1 MSDFRDAFGPVDR
14 FGDPVGEPSVTGGID
29 SSASVRGARGAR
41 DGFVSMARGLGGAI
55 SAIGRFT
62 RAMAEAERA
71 AIRESRARR
80 RDGGGGATGGSTADR
95 VADSTARAV
104 SGSGGYT
111 PPGGFF
117 NNFMGHVGQDR
128 WLIGGQG
135 ATGGAVAAGV
145 YQLGSAALGG
155 IDARINA
162 MYSRGI
168 NYDQLAMLYQQTKG
182 ITQNR
187 FANAILQPLGQY
199 KLGMGGAGTL
209 LSMQAQTG
217 LSAQGNAAGVAGLR
231 AATGFAYST
240 QDMAQMIATLASPTV
255 NNRMTMTLG
264 TGMYGPG
271 GSQRNIMQVMQQ
283 IVRGSGLTNERIV
296 QSGMQIGSV
305 TRARLSALGV
315 PEDMQNMVLQYAQ
328 ENLTYKKKGGVGMYD
343 PNDPAAQKLMGIDK
357 NFANKREATEQA
369 QEARDMQFYKRQAD
383 NYATLENNTR
393 RLTEAFGAMED
404 TLQQVMGTRIS
415 TRNSPGFQIG
425 KGLLGGAMMIGGIAL
440 SGASFGA
447 AAPAGMMLT
456 AMGAG
461 MTASA
466 FKGFSGPTGD
476 PVGKDYSVGYG
487 GKKTTIGSVA
497 SAPSVAKLNPK
508 FRERLLRMIQD
519 NPNVGIGQ
527 GFRDPAEQRTMF
539 MNRYSR
545 TSEKTD
551 IFWEG
556 SYWKKKEGVAP
567 AAPPGF
573 SMHEIG
579 LAADLTGDL
588 DWVQKNAA
596 KYGLKTFGGV
606 NGEPWHVQPAELPNS
621 RPEYEKSG
629 AKWGGS
635 SGERPDPKAVIA
647 GITDGGVMGDRFRMS
662 QMSISDT
669 IAATSD
675 LNKVKLAQLQMLN
688 GPGTIRTTSTLSGR
702 KGKRGKLKPEEVASY
717 LYAAGFR
724 GDDLAKALAISY
736 RESNFNTDAHN
747 RNRKT
752 GDNSYG
758 LFQINMID
766 KYGENR
772 RRAWKLKSNEEL
784 FDPIVNIRVANE
796 MYRWNKGHK
805 RDPFYDWGPYKG
817 KDAVYGA
824 ASSYYPKAQ
833 AIAKKITGDPAP
845 VGRAQSSGGGGTFVE
860 GASITVQAP
869 ITITGT
875 VDAHAVAQEAAR
887 VIERQV
893 KIAMMRRT

>member
-1 MSDFRDAFGPVDR
+1 MTDYVDPFGPS
-14 FGDPVGEPSVTGGID
+14 EPSLMGGME
-29 SSASVRGARGAR
+29 SSSTRGARGAR
-41 DGFVSMARGLGGAI
+41 DGFVSMGRGIANVVGALGRLARAFGQAE
-55 SAIGRFT
+55 
-62 RAMAEAERA
+62 MAS
-71 AIRESRARR
+71 IREARARR
-80 RDGGGGATGGSTADR
+80 AAGGGGTTGGSTADR
-95 VADSTARAV
+95 MAAATSGA
-104 SGSGGYT
+104 SGSMAS
-111 PPGGFF
+111 GGFF
-117 NNFMGHVGQDR
+117 TNFMGTVGNNP
-128 WLIGGQG
+128 WMMGGPG
-135 ATGGAVAAGV
+135 AGKGIAAGSA
-145 YQLGSAALGG
+145 YQLGSAGLAGM
-155 IDARINA
+155 DARINA

-168 NYDQLAMLYQQTKG
+168 NYDQLSMLYQQTKG

-209 LSMQAQTG
+209 LSLQAQSG

-240 QDMAQMIATLASPTV
+240 QDMAQMMATLASPAV
-255 NNRMTMTLG
+255 NNRMSMTLG

-296 QSGMQIGSV
+296 QSGMQLGSV

-343 PNDPAAQKLMGIDK
+343 PNDPASQKLMGIDK

-383 NYATLENNTR
+383 NYSTLENNTR
-393 RLTEAFGAMED
+393 RLTEAFGRLED
-404 TLQQVMGTRIS
+404 RLSGLVGARVS
-415 TRNSPGFQIG
+415 TRNHPGMQIG
-425 KGLLGGAMMIGGIAL
+425 KGILGIAMMAGGAAMA
-440 SGASFGA
+440 STGAGA
-447 AAPAGMMLT
+447 MPGMML
-456 AMGAG
+456 ASMGAG
-461 MTASA
+461 MTTSA
-466 FKGFSGPTGD
+466 FTGFNNSGD
-476 PVGKDYSVGYG
+476 PVGKDFSVGYG
-487 GKKTTIGSVA
+487 GKKTTFGAVA

-527 GFRDPAEQRTMF
+527 GFRDPADQRTMF
-539 MNRYSR
+539 LGRYSK

-629 AKWGGS
+629 AKWGTS
-635 SGERPDPKAVIA
+635 AGERPDPRAVIA
-647 GITDGGVMGDRFRMS
+647 GITDGGVIGDRFKMS
-662 QMSISDT
+662 QKSIADT

-675 LNKVKLAQLQMLN
+675 INRAKLSQLGALQ
-688 GPGTIRTTSTLSGR
+688 GPGTIRTTSALSRG
-702 KGKRGKLKPEEVASY
+702 KGKRGRLKPEEVASY

-736 RESNFNTDAHN
+736 RESIGFNTDAYN
-747 RNRKT
+747 GNAKT
-752 GDNSYG
+752 KDKSYG
-758 LFQINMID
+758 LFQINMHA
-766 KYGENR
+766 KLEQSR
-772 RRAWKLKSNEEL
+772 RKAWKLKSNEEL
-784 FDPIVNIRVANE
+784 FDPIVNTRIAHE
-796 MYRWNKGHK
+796 MYRWNKGHN

-817 KDAVYGA
+817 VDALSGSA
-824 ASSYYPKAQ
+824 KTYYPKAQ
-833 AIAKKITGDPAP
+833 AVAKQITGDPAP
-845 VGRAQSSGGGGTFVE
+845 VGRVQSSGGGGTYVE
-860 GASITVQAP
+860 GASVTVHAP
-869 ITITGT
+869 ITISGGGAI
-875 VDAHAVAQEAAR
+875 DAHAVAQEAAKE
-887 VIERQV
+887 IERQV

>member
-1 MSDFRDAFGPVDR
+1 MSDYLDP
-14 FGDPVGEPSVTGGID
+14 FGDPITPTGSEPSVIGGFEA
-29 SSASVRGARGAR
+29 SSRGSFRARARGTAGRMVEASVERTVSGFIRAIDRATRRVDRAGSGA
-41 DGFVSMARGLGGAI
+41 GG
-55 SAIGRFT
+55 T
-62 RAMAEAERA
+62 
-71 AIRESRARR
+71 
-80 RDGGGGATGGSTADR
+80 TGGSTADR
-95 VADSTARAV
+95 MDSATRSA
-104 SGSGGYT
+104 SGGYGA
-111 PPGGFF
+111 PGGFF
-117 NNFMGHVGQDR
+117 NNFMGQIGQNQFMV
-128 WLIGGQG
+128 GGQG
-135 ATGGAVAAGV
+135 ARGGAAAAGA

-155 IDARINA
+155 IDARISN
-162 MYSRGI
+162 MYARGI
-168 NYDQLAMLYQQTKG
+168 NYDQLSMLYQQTKG

-199 KLGMGGAGTL
+199 KLGTGGAGTL
-209 LSMQAQTG
+209 LSLQAQSG

-231 AATGFAYST
+231 TATGFAYST
-240 QDMAQMIATLASPTV
+240 QDMAQMMSTLASPAV
-255 NNRMTMTLG
+255 NNRLSMTLG

-296 QSGMQIGSV
+296 QSGMQLGSV

-328 ENLTYKKKGGVGMYD
+328 ENITYKKKGGVGMYD

-357 NFANKREATEQA
+357 NFANKREGTEAA

-393 RLTEAFGAMED
+393 KLTETFAALED
-404 TLQQVMGTRIS
+404 RLSGIVGTRIS
-415 TRNSPGFQIG
+415 TTNSRGMQIG
-425 KGLLGGAMMIGGIAL
+425 KALVGGAMMIGGIAL

-461 MTASA
+461 VTSSA
-466 FKGFSGPTGD
+466 FKGFSGSGD

-487 GKKTTIGSVA
+487 GKKTTIGAVA

-508 FRERLLRMIQD
+508 FRERLIRMIQD

-551 IFWEG
+551 IFWQG

-621 RPEYEKSG
+621 RVEYEKSG

-635 SGERPDPKAVIA
+635 SGERPDPNAVIA
-647 GITDGGVMGDRFRMS
+647 GITDGGVISDRFRMS
-662 QMSISDT
+662 QKSISDT
-669 IAATSD
+669 IAATAD
-675 LNKVKLAQLQMLN
+675 INRAKLTQLGALQ
-688 GPGTIRTTSTLSGR
+688 GPGTVRTTGALSRG
-702 KGKRGKLKPEEVASY
+702 KGKRGRLKPEEVAAY

-736 RESNFNTDAHN
+736 RESIGFDTNAFNG
-747 RNRKT
+747 NRKT
-752 GDNSYG
+752 GDASYG
-758 LFQINMID
+758 LFQINMLGNM
-766 KYGENR
+766 GERR
-772 RRAWKLKSNEEL
+772 RRAWKLKSNNDL

-796 MYRWNKGHK
+796 MYRWNKGNN

-817 KDAVYGA
+817 VDAIHGSA
-824 ASSYYPKAQ
+824 KTYYPKAQ
-833 AIAKKITGDPAP
+833 AVAKQITGDPAP
-845 VGRAQSSGGGGTFVE
+845 VGRVQSSGGGGTFVE
-860 GASITVQAP
+860 GASVTVHAP
-869 ITITGT
+869 ITISGGGA
-875 VDAHAVAQEAAR
+875 VDAHAVAQEAAK

>member
-1 MSDFRDAFGPVDR
+1 MSEFDR
-14 FGDPVGEPSVTGGID
+14 FADGPLDPFSEPAITAGID
-29 SSASVRGARGAR
+29 ATTTSSAMRARARGASVRVGEAALERAIGGLVRVIERGA
-41 DGFVSMARGLGGAI
+41 
-55 SAIGRFT
+55 
-62 RAMAEAERA
+62 A
-71 AIRESRARR
+71 AIDRSRARR
-80 RDGGGGATGGSTADR
+80 STGGGPGASTADR

-104 SGSGGYT
+104 SGSGAYA

-117 NNFMGHVGQDR
+117 NNFMGQIGQNQFMV
-128 WLIGGQG
+128 GGQG
-135 ATGGAVAAGV
+135 ATGGAAAAGA

-199 KLGMGGAGTL
+199 KLGTGGAGTL

-240 QDMAQMIATLASPTV
+240 QDMAQMIATLASPAV

-404 TLQQVMGTRIS
+404 KLSGIIGTRVS

-425 KGLLGGAMMIGGIAL
+425 KGLLGGAMMIGGIML
-440 SGASFGA
+440 SGASGGT

-456 AMGAG
+456 AMGAS

-466 FKGFSGPTGD
+466 FKGFSGPSGD

-635 SGERPDPKAVIA
+635 SGERPDPRAVIA
-647 GITDGGVMGDRFRMS
+647 GITDGGVVGDRFRMS
-662 QMSISDT
+662 QMSIADT

-675 LNKVKLAQLQMLN
+675 INRAKLSQLQMLN
-688 GPGTIRTTSTLSGR
+688 GPGTVRTTSSLSGR
-702 KGKRGKLKPEEVASY
+702 RGKRGKLKPEEVASY

-736 RESNFNTDAHN
+736 RESIGFNTDAHN
-747 RNRKT
+747 RNRRT

-817 KDAVYGA
+817 KDALYGSA
-824 ASSYYPKAQ
+824 GSYYPKAQ
-833 AIAKKITGDPAP
+833 AVAKKITGDPAP
-845 VGRAQSSGGGGTFVE
+845 TGRVQSSGGGGTFVE